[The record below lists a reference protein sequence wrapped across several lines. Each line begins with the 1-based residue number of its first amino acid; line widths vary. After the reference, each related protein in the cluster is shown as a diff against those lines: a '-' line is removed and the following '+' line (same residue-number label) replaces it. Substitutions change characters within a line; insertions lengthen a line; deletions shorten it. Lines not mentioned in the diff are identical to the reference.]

1 MKRTIITIA
10 ASLLALIPYSTF
22 AQESNAGRSDEFHG
36 HWFIQAQ
43 GGIGATVGETKFG
56 DLISPMA
63 TVSFGYQFT
72 PVWSLR
78 AGIGG
83 CQCDRIRVVRCEQ
96 GSPATFQVITLHT
109 LTFTHMHYLSIT
121 SPAPFLYKEKPQR
134 LFMSFAAFLLFIVF
148 RTTPLRTCTIRTD
161 LRSPRIGFRL

>member
-10 ASLLALIPYSTF
+10 ASLLALMPYGSF
-22 AQESNAGRSDEFHG
+22 AQESNAGSRSDDFHG

-83 CQCDRIRVVRCEQ
+83 WQ
-96 GSPATFQVITLHT
+96 GKGGRGSAAGRARAP
-109 LTFTHMHYLSIT
+109 LS
-121 SPAPFLYKEKPQR
+121 AR
-134 LFMSFAAFLLFIVF
+134 
-148 RTTPLRTCTIRTD
+148 
-161 LRSPRIGFRL
+161 LRSISTTSFRGT

>member
-1 MKRTIITIA
+1 MKMTIITIA
-10 ASLLALIPYSTF
+10 ASLLALMPYTAI
-22 AQESNAGRSDEFHG
+22 AQEGNAGRSDDFHG

-43 GGIGATVGETKFG
+43 GGVGHTVGETKFG

-83 CQCDRIRVVRCEQ
+83 CQCDRMRVVRCEQ

-109 LTFTHMHYLSIT
+109 HLHMHYLSIT

>member
-10 ASLLALIPYSTF
+10 ASLLALMPYTAT
-22 AQESNAGRSDEFHG
+22 AQDSGSGSRSDDFHG

-96 GSPATFQVITLHT
+96 GSPATFQVINSTHT
-109 LTFTHMHYLSIT
+109 YIYTHALSIHYLAGS
-121 SPAPFLYKEKPQR
+121 
-134 LFMSFAAFLLFIVF
+134 LFI
-148 RTTPLRTCTIRTD
+148 
-161 LRSPRIGFRL
+161 

>member
-1 MKRTIITIA
+1 MTIITIA
-10 ASLLALIPYSTF
+10 ASLLALMPYTAI
-22 AQESNAGRSDEFHG
+22 AQEGNAGRSDDFHG

-43 GGIGATVGETKFG
+43 GGVGHTVGETKFG

-83 CQCDRIRVVRCEQ
+83 WQCDRIRVVRCEQ
-96 GSPATFQVITLHT
+96 GSPATFQVINSTHT
-109 LTFTHMHYLSIT
+109 YIYTHALSIHYLAGSLFI
-121 SPAPFLYKEKPQR
+121 KEKPQR
-134 LFMSFAAFLLFIVF
+134 
-148 RTTPLRTCTIRTD
+148 T
-161 LRSPRIGFRL
+161 